1 LDHNR
6 PSTLAELE
14 TWSVAILGNP
24 PGEQDF
30 VKFVDTFVLRSDVQQ
45 TKSVKRFL
53 RIFLDKSFIRDRL
66 LQYLDSDRL
75 DVAKAILETST
86 KHGFQLELFEIASII
101 PNLVSDI
108 RNGVSTEELLAKYGS
123 GLIFLL
129 VSHVLA
135 AVGLNAIPVAVGT
148 FGGKKAVDYLFA
160 YNLITKTVN
169 NHLIFMRTIEANL
182 SSRL

>member
-1 LDHNR
+1 MDHNR
-6 PSTLAELE
+6 PSTLAQLE
-14 TWSVAILGNP
+14 NWSVAILENP

-30 VKFVDTFVLRSDVQQ
+30 AKFVDTFVLRGDVQQ
-45 TKSVKRFL
+45 TKSLKRFL
-53 RIFLDKSFIRDRL
+53 RIFLDKTLIRDRL

-75 DVAKAILETST
+75 DVAKTVLETST

-101 PNLVSDI
+101 PRLISDI
-108 RNGVSTEELLAKYGS
+108 RNGVSTEELLANYGS

-129 VSHVLA
+129 VSHVLST
-135 AVGLNAIPVAVGT
+135 VGLPAIPVAVGT

-169 NHLIFMRTIEANL
+169 NHLIYMRTIEANL
-182 SSRL
+182 SFRL

>member
-1 LDHNR
+1 MDHNR

-14 TWSVAILGNP
+14 TWSVAMLGNP
-24 PGEQDF
+24 PEEQDF
-30 VKFVDTFVLRSDVQQ
+30 AKFVDTFVLRSDVQQ
-45 TKSVKRFL
+45 TKSLKRFL
-53 RIFLDKSFIRDRL
+53 RFFLDKTLIRDRL

-108 RNGVSTEELLAKYGS
+108 RDGVSAEELLAKYGS

-129 VSHVLA
+129 VGHVLA

-169 NHLIFMRTIEANL
+169 NHLIYMRTIEANL
-182 SSRL
+182 SFRL